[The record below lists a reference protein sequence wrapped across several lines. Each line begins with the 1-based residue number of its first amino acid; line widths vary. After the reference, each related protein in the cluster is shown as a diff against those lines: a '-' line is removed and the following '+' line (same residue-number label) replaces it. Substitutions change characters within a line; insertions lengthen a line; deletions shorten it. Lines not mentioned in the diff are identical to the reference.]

1 MYSAGKFSKN
11 SHRNFPNYD
20 CLLPPS
26 IVVLYLP
33 DLLEVDD
40 IWCQSWGLLRSLTF
54 RISDKT
60 IEKVFVVWICVNIRK
75 GRNAVGYHST
85 ISLDESLT
93 GYLKKTTPGL
103 EYDMSYSRHSET
115 VFYGVF
121 QQPLP
126 RHQAPCLAIAGM
138 KMVASPRLSWAV
150 VC

>member
-1 MYSAGKFSKN
+1 
-11 SHRNFPNYD
+11 
-20 CLLPPS
+20 LPPAAQHS
-26 IVVLYLP
+26 CSLP
-33 DLLEVDD
+33 PRSEVDD
-40 IWCQSWGLLRSLTF
+40 ISWGLLRGLTF

-60 IEKVFVVWICVNIRK
+60 FEQVFVVWICVNISK
-75 GRNAVGYHST
+75 SRNAVGYHST

-93 GYLKKTTPGL
+93 GYLKTTAPGL
-103 EYDMSYSRHSET
+103 EYVMSYSRHSET